1 MDLVVKDLRL
11 FDKLSKKSDV
21 TLEISPI
28 ALNIFKEAQKK
39 YGARSWSS
47 MVVKRLEDVSNI
59 NLRAEGFPAELID
72 SEPETKGTEI

>member
-72 SEPETKGTEI
+72 SEPETKGAEI